1 MGAPNSWMIYFMEN
15 PILRCMILGYPHG
28 LETSIYT
35 YITSYHI
42 CYHTRY
48 IYIYNSITS
57 QQPELQCGAPPVMFV
72 GL

>member
-1 MGAPNSWMIYFMEN
+1 MGAPNSWMVYFMEN
-15 PILRCMILGYPHG
+15 PIPRCMILGYPHG

-42 CYHTRY
+42 CYHIRY
-48 IYIYNSITS
+48 IILSPASNQNYNVV
-57 QQPELQCGAPPVMFV
+57 PPPVMFV

>member
-1 MGAPNSWMIYFMEN
+1 MEN

-35 YITSYHI
+35 YTTSYHMLS
-42 CYHTRY
+42 YK
-48 IYIYNSITS
+48 IYNSITS
-57 QQPELQCGAPPVMFV
+57 QQPELQCGAPPVMCV